1 MLTTTTETRPVWL
14 AGASGLLAGEFARL
28 LEMHPN
34 FHLAGVIS
42 RGAGSELT
50 GLHPHLSGSLSTCSL
65 EDAAVALAKTEGEV
79 ALVIGLPHG
88 ESAAFWKDL
97 RGRLGK
103 DAERLLVVDLSADY
117 RLSDPAVY
125 AQWYGKEQAD
135 LGELKHFIYGLPEL
149 NREAIANSRRVAS
162 PGCFATALQLACL
175 PAARAGLLDTT
186 RPWVLNAITGS
197 SGSGVRPGA
206 GTHHPHRNGNLH
218 AYGLGGHRHEAELE
232 QGIAAVQSSAGLP
245 QETPPICF
253 VPHSGPYVRGIHLTA
268 VLPLKE
274 AATTEE
280 VAALYGESYCADPFV
295 EVLTSS
301 APDVRRVAGSNRVSL
316 QAIVKGE
323 QLVCLLTLD
332 NVVKGGAGQALQCL
346 NLMSGFEETAGL
358 PVSGLGVL

>member
-1 MLTTTTETRPVWL
+1 MLMADKDTRPVWL

-42 RGAGSELT
+42 RDTGTELSA
-50 GLHPHLSGSLSTCSL
+50 LHPHLAGSLETCSL
-65 EDAAVALAKTEGEV
+65 QAAAVELAKTEGEV

-88 ESAAFWKDL
+88 ESASFWKEL
-97 RGRLGK
+97 RGQLGQS
-103 DAERLLVVDLSADY
+103 AERLLVVDLSADY

-125 AQWYGKEQAD
+125 EHWYGKKPAD
-135 LGELKHFIYGLPEL
+135 LEELDQFVYGLPEL
-149 NREAIANSRRVAS
+149 NRTAIESARRVAA

-175 PAARAGLLDTT
+175 PAVRAGLLDTS

-232 QGIAAVQSSAGLP
+232 QGIAAVQKSVGLP
-245 QETPPICF
+245 LETPPICF

-268 VLPLKE
+268 VLPLNSSV
-274 AATTEE
+274 TTEE
-280 VAALYGESYCADPFV
+280 VTALYSETYCADPFV
-295 EVLTSS
+295 EVLHSS

-316 QAIVKGE
+316 RALTKGE

-346 NLMSGFEETAGL
+346 NLMSGLSETAGL